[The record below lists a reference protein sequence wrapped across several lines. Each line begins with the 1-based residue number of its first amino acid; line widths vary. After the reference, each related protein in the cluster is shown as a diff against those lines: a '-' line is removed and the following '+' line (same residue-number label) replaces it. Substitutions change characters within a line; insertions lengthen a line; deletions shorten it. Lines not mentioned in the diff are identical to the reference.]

1 MIVFHAGVSVLLA
14 FALCASVQ
22 AQRTWIVDACP
33 GASRR
38 DFVDLPPAVAAAS
51 SGDTILMVGDRA
63 CATGAHYY
71 QAAHI
76 DKAIAVVGLVSGG
89 ATNPYV
95 EPGGVAVKGRITV
108 SGIAAGQRLILAN
121 MSLALDLQVTGSNP
135 YGLHVWDC
143 AGEVVLE
150 DVYMDGYAVN
160 SRFRFDRCQDVVM
173 HWCDIAPGSEPL
185 TISDTQVRMVSSRI
199 RATNGLNQWPGVFW
213 YGTTEAI
220 HMRNSDLLL
229 SADCLVT
236 GGDGTGSSGGA
247 VAVLLESGTLRAG
260 PGVELWGGYEGSQN
274 PPQTRYAAGVQ
285 HHPPGTGQVF
295 ADSRAYVNR
304 FTPQPATIHAVY
316 HQPVIQNQT
325 QQVFLSGPPGGF
337 GLLAVG
343 NAPITP
349 WPMLQYGTL
358 GIDPWTLQFVA
369 AVPLPSTHGTATL
382 TLFTSNQVPIGFP
395 FAWQGAV
402 IAPDGAISLTEPSTF
417 TVAWAHGRV
426 L

>member
-1 MIVFHAGVSVLLA
+1 M
-14 FALCASVQ
+14 
-22 AQRTWIVDACP
+22 T
-33 GASRR
+33 
-38 DFVDLPPAVAAAS
+38 
-51 SGDTILMVGDRA
+51 
-63 CATGAHYY
+63 
-71 QAAHI
+71 
-76 DKAIAVVGLVSGG
+76 
-89 ATNPYV
+89 
-95 EPGGVAVKGRITV
+95 
-108 SGIAAGQRLILAN
+108 LAN
-121 MSLALDLQVTGSNP
+121 IGLGPDVGVNGSGP
-135 YGLHVWDC
+135 YGLHAWDC

-150 DVYMDGYAVN
+150 DIYSFGAWAN
-160 SRFRFDRCQDVVM
+160 FRFRFDRCQDVVM
-173 HWCDIAPGSEPL
+173 HWCDIAPGSEPM
-185 TISDTQVRMVSSRI
+185 TIIDSQVRMVSSRI
-199 RATNGLNQWPGVFW
+199 RATNGFTQNWPGVFW
-213 YGTTEAI
+213 YGTTAAMQI
-220 HMRNSDLLL
+220 RNSEVLL

-236 GGDGTGSSGGA
+236 GADRIPGSSASSG
-247 VAVLLESGTLRAG
+247 VYLESGVVRVG
-260 PGVELWGGYEGSQN
+260 PGVQLWGGYEGPQE
-274 PPQTRYAAGVQ
+274 PPQTRYGLGVR
-285 HHPPGTGQVF
+285 HVAPGTGQVF
-295 ADSRAYVNR
+295 ADPRAYVNR
-304 FTPQPATIHAVY
+304 FTPQPTTIHAVY

-369 AVPLPSTHGTATL
+369 AVPLPSTHGTAIL